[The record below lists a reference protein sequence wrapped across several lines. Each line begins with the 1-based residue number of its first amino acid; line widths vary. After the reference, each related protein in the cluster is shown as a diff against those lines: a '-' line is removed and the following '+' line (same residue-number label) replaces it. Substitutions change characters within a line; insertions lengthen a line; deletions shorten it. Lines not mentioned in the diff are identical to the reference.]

1 MNISRHPSELGTA
14 KALDGSFEI
23 IGEGNV
29 TQRYMLEGK
38 KQEITYTHA
47 LHMPTLNRNLIS
59 VSTLDKA
66 GLVTTFA
73 ESQGV
78 TQKAGRSVV
87 LAGKMVNGM
96 YLLEPLDEDPPKP
109 LALSS
114 LSQPV
119 SLEQWH

>member
-1 MNISRHPSELGTA
+1 MGTA

-38 KQEITYTHA
+38 KQEITYTRA

-59 VSTLDKA
+59 VSTLDKV
-66 GLVTTFA
+66 GLVTTFP

-78 TQKAGRSVV
+78 TQKADRSVV

-96 YLLEPLDEDPPKP
+96 YLLEPLDKDPPKP